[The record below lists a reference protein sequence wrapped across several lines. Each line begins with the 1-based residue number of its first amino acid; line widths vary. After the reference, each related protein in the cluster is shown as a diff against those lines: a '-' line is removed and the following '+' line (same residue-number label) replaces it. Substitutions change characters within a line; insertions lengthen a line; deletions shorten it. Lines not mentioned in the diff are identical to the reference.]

1 MDDEINNIINSKKSQ
16 FPVFIRKQALNL
28 IKDHVEIFSDVKN
41 EIKKV
46 HSNLMKY
53 INLKKSE
60 LELKKL
66 EIEKNKKKMI
76 LI

>member
-1 MDDEINNIINSKKSQ
+1 MAIQKINSKQSQ
-16 FPVFIRKQALNL
+16 YPIFIREQAINL
-28 IKDHVEIFSDVKN
+28 IKEHQEIFSDVKK

-46 HSNLMKY
+46 HSNLVKY
-53 INLKKSE
+53 INLKKSK

-66 EIEKNKKKMI
+66 KAEKNKKKMI